1 MYSCIHGQAPRYL
14 IDFCHPTSSV
24 AYHGN
29 NFGNNIQVLKIPSN
43 YTEHHIRFINFVLDM
58 FSEWHHRPTELGPS
72 GPTYYSIFC
81 SSVSVRIC
89 NVESYFTLNQTAIM
103 CHSQFDSIGTQNVQ
117 PSPVRQLRL
126 RQLYWK
132 RHYSE
137 GVYCLAVVWH
147 GSWLSTVVIIITPNS
162 PVNHRITNHAKIIGG
177 GRPLVP
183 KILHQSDRVGAKS
196 PIFDL
201 FSLVAPQP

>member
-1 MYSCIHGQAPRYL
+1 MACRVSYTPSYWLDVSERVAYKLSVMMYSCIHGQAPRYL

-29 NFGNNIQVLKIPSN
+29 NFGNNIQVLKFRLIIPSIIYALLILSWICSRN
-43 YTEHHIRFINFVLDM
+43 DTTEY
-58 FSEWHHRPTELGPS
+58 RPTELGPS

-117 PSPVRQLRL
+117 PTPARQL
-126 RQLYWK
+126 
-132 RHYSE
+132 HTACIGSATSE
-137 GVYCLAVVWH
+137 GVYCLAVVCH
-147 GSWLSTVVIIITPNS
+147 GS
-162 PVNHRITNHAKIIGG
+162 
-177 GRPLVP
+177 
-183 KILHQSDRVGAKS
+183 
-196 PIFDL
+196 
-201 FSLVAPQP
+201 